1 MDEVL
6 HIGDLAKAFGA
17 TQALKNISFDI
28 ARGEARALLGENGAG
43 KSTCVKILNGLVR
56 PDSGTIRL
64 SGREYR
70 PSGLSDAQKAGVSTA
85 FQELSLLPD
94 LSVAINLAMP
104 DLPTNDFNIV
114 RFEEV
119 RRRATATLAGYHIF
133 DIDPASLISSLT
145 LSDKQR
151 LEIIRALSRNPT
163 LLILDE
169 PTAALTDVGWL
180 YERIRALKAEG
191 RAILFIT
198 HRLREARDLCESA
211 TVLRNGEVA
220 GTVNLADTSDNE
232 LFRLMIGR
240 SMGTAFAERPDKTGP
255 AVKDEKEKIVL
266 SVDGLRSGAFGPAT
280 FSIRRGEVVGVAAL
294 EGQGQRVLFNALAGI
309 ARITAGEVRINGKSV
324 KLGSPAV
331 AKKHGI
337 SFVPEERKEE
347 GLFFGLLT
355 RANVSI
361 SNIGRV
367 SRFGLIGRKVE
378 IDGISPV
385 SEAVDLPSRYHDL
398 PVDAL
403 SGGNQQKALIARVLF
418 AGAKCLLMFDPTRGV
433 DVGTKQAIYSV
444 IREAASEGKS
454 ILLYSTELRELTAL
468 CDRCVVIYDNRIV
481 GECPAESLKEE
492 ELLETMHDAH
502 AGGAREELRGGREQR
517 VKSL

>member
-6 HIGDLAKAFGA
+6 QIRNLAKAFGA

-70 PSGLSDAQKAGVSTA
+70 PTGLSDAQRAGVSTA
-85 FQELSLLPD
+85 FQELSLIPD
-94 LSVAINLAMP
+94 LSVAVNLAMP
-104 DLPTNDFNIV
+104 TLPTNGLNLI
-114 RFEEV
+114 RFDEV
-119 RRRATATLAGYHIF
+119 RRRAERTLASYNIF
-133 DIDPASLISSLT
+133 DIDPASLVSSLT

-151 LEIIRALSRNPT
+151 LEIIRALSRAPT

-169 PTAALTDVGWL
+169 PTAALTDVGWV
-180 YERIRALKAEG
+180 YERVRALKAEG
-191 RAILFIT
+191 RAVLFIT
-198 HRLREARDLCESA
+198 HRLKEARDLCERA
-211 TVLRNGEVA
+211 TVLRNGEIA
-220 GTVNLADTSDNE
+220 GTVDLREASDNE

-240 SMGTAFAERPDKTGP
+240 SMGTAFPDRPDK
-255 AVKDEKEKIVL
+255 VKPTNEDQHDDIVL
-266 SVDGLRSGAFGPAT
+266 SVEGLRSGTFGPAT
-280 FSIRRGEVVGVAAL
+280 LSVRQGEIVGVAAL
-294 EGQGQRVLFNALAGI
+294 EGQGQRALFNALAGI
-309 ARITAGEVRINGKSV
+309 ERITAGEVRVRGQRV
-324 KLGSPAV
+324 KLKSPAV

-355 RANVSI
+355 RANISI
-361 SNIGRV
+361 SNIGHVR
-367 SRFGLIGRKVE
+367 RWGLVARNAE
-378 IDGISPV
+378 IEGISGV
-385 SEAVDLPSRYHDL
+385 SGAVDLHLRYHDF

-403 SGGNQQKALIARVLF
+403 SGGNQQKALIARALF
-418 AGAKCLLMFDPTRGV
+418 AGPRCLLMFDPTRGV

-444 IREAASEGKS
+444 IRKAASEGTG

-468 CDRCVVIYDNRIV
+468 SDRCVVIYGNRIV
-481 GECPAESLKEE
+481 GERRSESLKEE
-492 ELLETMHDAH
+492 ELLERMHHGH
-502 AGGAREELRGGREQR
+502 AESAKEEVQGGREPR

>member
-6 HIGDLAKAFGA
+6 HISHLAKAFGA
-17 TQALKNISFDI
+17 TEALKSISFDI

-43 KSTCVKILNGLVR
+43 KSTCVRILNGLVR

-64 SGREYR
+64 NGREYR
-70 PSGLSDAQKAGVSTA
+70 PAGLSDAQKAGVSTA
-85 FQELSLLPD
+85 FQELSLLPE

-104 DLPTNDFNIV
+104 DLPTNGFNLV

-119 RRRATATLAGYHIF
+119 KRRAAATLASFNIF
-133 DIDPASLISSLT
+133 DIDPASLVSSLT

-151 LEIIRALSRNPT
+151 LEIIRALSRTPT

-191 RAILFIT
+191 RAVLFIT
-198 HRLREARDLCESA
+198 HRLKEARDLCERA

-220 GTVNLADTSDNE
+220 GTMDLANASDNE

-240 SMGTAFAERPDKTGP
+240 SMGTAFPDRPNRTAPATKDK
-255 AVKDEKEKIVL
+255 EEEIVL
-266 SVDGLRSGAFGPAT
+266 SVEGLRSGAFGPAT
-280 FSIRRGEVVGVAAL
+280 FSVRRGEVVGVAAL
-294 EGQGQRVLFNALAGI
+294 EGQGQRALFNALAGI
-309 ARITAGEVRINGKSV
+309 DRITAGEVRIYGKHV
-324 KLGSPAV
+324 KLRSPVV

-361 SNIGRV
+361 SNIARV
-367 SRFGLIGRKVE
+367 GRFGLVGRKAE
-378 IDGISPV
+378 IGGISGV
-385 SEAVDLPSRYHDL
+385 SEAVDLPARYHDL

-403 SGGNQQKALIARVLF
+403 SGGNQQKALIARALF
-418 AGAKCLLMFDPTRGV
+418 GRAKCLLMFDPTRGV

-444 IREAASEGKS
+444 IREAASEGTG
-454 ILLYSTELRELTAL
+454 ILLYSTELREITAL
-468 CDRCVVIYDNRIV
+468 SDRCVVIYGNRIV
-481 GECPAESLKEE
+481 GECRSESLKEE
-492 ELLETMHDAH
+492 ELLKKMHNAH
-502 AGGAREELRGGREQR
+502 VDGAKEDLQGGREQR
-517 VKSL
+517 AKSL

>member
-6 HIGDLAKAFGA
+6 RIRTLAKAFAA

-56 PDSGTIRL
+56 PDSGTIQL

-70 PSGLSDAQKAGVSTA
+70 PTGLSDAQKAGVSTA
-85 FQELSLLPD
+85 FQELSLIPD
-94 LSVAINLAMP
+94 LSVAINMAMP
-104 DLPTNDFNIV
+104 NLPTNGVNLV

-119 RRRATATLAGYHIF
+119 RRRAEKILTSYHIS
-133 DIDPASLISSLT
+133 DIDPTALVSSLT
-145 LSDKQR
+145 LSEKQR
-151 LEIIRALSRNPT
+151 LEIIRALSKNPT

-191 RAILFIT
+191 RAVLFIT
-198 HRLREARDLCESA
+198 HRLKEARDLCERA
-211 TVLRNGEVA
+211 TILRNGEIA
-220 GTVNLADTSDNE
+220 GTVELADASDNE

-240 SMGTAFAERPDKTGP
+240 AMGTAFPRRPDRADP
-255 AVKDEKEKIVL
+255 AKEDEKEKIVL
-266 SVDGLRSGAFGPAT
+266 SVEGLRSGSFGPAT
-280 FSIRRGEVVGVAAL
+280 FSVRRGEIVGVAAL
-294 EGQGQRVLFNALAGI
+294 EGQGQRALFNALAGI
-309 ARITAGEVRINGKSV
+309 ERITAGEVRIYGQLV
-324 KLGSPAV
+324 KLRSPAV
-331 AKKHGI
+331 AKKRGI

-355 RANVSI
+355 RANISI

-367 SRFGLIGRKVE
+367 GRWGLVGRKAE
-378 IDGISPV
+378 IEEISVV
-385 SEAVDLPSRYHDL
+385 SAAVDLPSRYHDL

-403 SGGNQQKALIARVLF
+403 SGGNQQKALIARALF

-444 IREAASEGKS
+444 IREAASEGTG

-468 CDRCVVIYDNRIV
+468 SDRCVVVYGNRLV
-481 GECPAESLKEE
+481 GECRSASLKEE
-492 ELLETMHDAH
+492 ELLERMHDTYAE
-502 AGGAREELRGGREQR
+502 GAKEELQGGREQR